1 MRIERLGWIGAKGA
15 AAHCAGGELAA
26 AWSPDFAENGR
37 PGLGFRRGSA
47 WELEGTAAKV
57 IADSVRRYDER
68 NRAFRSGAWVPS
80 SGELERRRGD
90 ARERKTGPAKL
101 LTTTRS
107 SGAA

>member
-1 MRIERLGWIGAKGA
+1 MGRKER
-15 AAHCAGGELAA
+15 AAHCADGELAA
-26 AWSPDFAENGR
+26 VRSPDFTENGR
-37 PGLGFRRGSA
+37 PGLGFRHGSA

-68 NRAFRSGAWVPS
+68 NRAFRGGARVPS

-90 ARERKTGPAKL
+90 ARERETGPAKL

>member
-1 MRIERLGWIGAKGA
+1 MRIKWLGWIGAKGA

-26 AWSPDFAENGR
+26 ARSPDFAENGR
-37 PGLGFRRGSA
+37 PGLGFRRGLA
-47 WELEGTAAKV
+47 GELEGTAAKV

-68 NRAFRSGAWVPS
+68 NRAFHGGAWVPS

-90 ARERKTGPAKL
+90 AREREKRPAKL
-101 LTTTRS
+101 LTVKRS

>member
-1 MRIERLGWIGAKGA
+1 MTPAAVFA
-15 AAHCAGGELAA
+15 AASGCGVPEFTVFGAL
-26 AWSPDFAENGR
+26 
-37 PGLGFRRGSA
+37 GLGFRRGSA

-57 IADSVRRYDER
+57 IVDSVRRYDER
-68 NRAFRSGAWVPS
+68 NRAFRSGTWVPS

-90 ARERKTGPAKL
+90 ARERETGPAKL

>member
-1 MRIERLGWIGAKGA
+1 MGRVGGGAVTPA
-15 AAHCAGGELAA
+15 AAFAA
-26 AWSPDFAENGR
+26 ARSPDFAENGR
-37 PGLGFRRGSA
+37 PGLGFRRGLA
-47 WELEGTAAKV
+47 WELEGTATKV

-68 NRAFRSGAWVPS
+68 NKAFRGGAWVPS

-107 SGAA
+107 SRAA